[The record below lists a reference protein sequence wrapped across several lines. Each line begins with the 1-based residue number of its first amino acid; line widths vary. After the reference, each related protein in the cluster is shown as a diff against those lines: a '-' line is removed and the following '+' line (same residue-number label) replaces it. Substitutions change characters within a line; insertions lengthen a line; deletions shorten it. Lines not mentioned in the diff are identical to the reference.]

1 MFRAYVPQEMSSEQ
15 WRNIIEN
22 RRKIGKIDI
31 PDIDTQIC
39 AHYRLGTGTVVTI
52 GGFIYYYGQQNNEH

>member
-22 RRKIGKIDI
+22 RRKK
-31 PDIDTQIC
+31 IC
-39 AHYRLGTGTVVTI
+39 AHYWLGTGTVVTI